1 MLKITA
7 TFIDEISWDIP
18 HQNWGEKEWDRDF
31 AAMKAAGINTV
42 IMIRSGLARWT
53 AWPCEYLHRNA
64 GTAMP
69 ETDLLDIFLRLAEKY
84 DMRFFLG
91 LYHSRYYSSNGMW
104 EKEIELNKGTALEAW
119 QKYGS
124 RKAFAGWYICHEISV
139 KSGNII
145 GLYAGLG
152 KYCKELSGGLP
163 VVISPFIKGIK
174 EGNEWNPEAA
184 TGNAS
189 ITPEAHEK
197 EWRTIL
203 SELRG
208 AVDIVAFQDGHVDI
222 FELQKYLEI
231 NRRIIEEFG
240 MECWT
245 NCESFDRD
253 MPIRFLPI
261 KWEKMLYKLRAA
273 EAAGIKNAMTF
284 EFSHFMSPN
293 SIYAGAH
300 GLYDRYL
307 DYLESEQ
314 K

>member
-7 TFIDEISWDIP
+7 TFLDEISWDIP
-18 HQNWGEKEWDRDF
+18 HQNWGAKEWDKDF
-31 AAMKAAGINTV
+31 AAMKAAGIDTV
-42 IMIRSGLARWT
+42 IMIRSGLDRWT
-53 AWPCEYLHRNA
+53 AWPCEFLHREN

-69 ETDLLDIFLRLAEKY
+69 ETDLLDLFLTLAEKY
-84 DMRFFLG
+84 EMHFILG
-91 LYHSRYYSSNGMW
+91 LYHCRYYTSHGMW
-104 EKEIELNKGTALEAW
+104 EKEIELSKGTALEAW

-124 RKAFAGWYICHEISV
+124 RKAFAGWYLCQEISV
-139 KSGNII
+139 KSGNIVQ
-145 GLYAGLG
+145 LYADLG
-152 KYCKELSGGLP
+152 KYCKKISGGLP
-163 VVISPFIKGIK
+163 VMISPFIKGIK
-174 EGNEWNPEAA
+174 EGNAWDPSLVSGNP
-184 TGNAS
+184 GIS
-189 ITPEAHEK
+189 PEEHEK

-222 FELQKYLEI
+222 FELQSYLEI

-245 NCESFDRD
+245 NCETFDRD

-273 EAAGIKNAMTF
+273 EAAGITKAMTF

-307 DYLESEQ
+307 EYLQ

>member
-18 HQNWGEKEWDRDF
+18 HQNWTPSKWDRDF
-31 AAMKAAGINTV
+31 AAMKRAGIDTV
-42 IMIRSGLARWT
+42 VMIRSGLDRWT
-53 AWPCEYLHRNA
+53 AWPCEYLHRECS
-64 GTAMP
+64 TALP
-69 ETDLLDIFLRLAEKY
+69 ETDLADLFLTLSEKY
-84 DMRFFLG
+84 GMRFFLG
-91 LYHSRYYSSNGMW
+91 LYDSRYYTFHDQW
-104 EKEIELNKGTALEAW
+104 PREIELNFGTAREAW
-119 QKYGS
+119 ERYGH
-124 RKAFAGWYICHEISV
+124 RKAFQGWYLCQEVSVNSGSIIS
-139 KSGNII
+139 
-145 GLYAGLG
+145 LYSSLG
-152 KYCKELSGGLP
+152 KYCKDLSGGLP
-163 VVISPFIKGIK
+163 VLISPFIRGVK
-174 EGNEWNPEAA
+174 EGNAWDPEF
-184 TGNAS
+184 AS
-189 ITPEAHEK
+189 GRKSIEPEKHEE
-197 EWRTIL
+197 EWRQIL
-203 SELRG
+203 QALRG

-222 FELQKYLEI
+222 FELQNYLEI

-273 EAAGIKNAMTF
+273 EAAGIGKAMTF

-300 GLYDRYL
+300 GLYECYL
-307 DYLESEQ
+307 DYIN